1 MIKMGFCLFRKYTR
15 KKTLRIF
22 SYAQKQNIYFFFLN
36 EGSFEF
42 FGFFEISEKNQVF

>member
-1 MIKMGFCLFRKYTR
+1 MRFCLFRKYIR
-15 KKTLRIF
+15 KKTFRIF
-22 SYAQKQNIYFFFLN
+22 SYAQKQNIYFLFFFLN